1 MAIEP
6 DVILMDEPA
15 SALDPIATQTIED
28 LVQRLKTDYTI
39 VIVTHNMQQ
48 AARVADM
55 TAFFSV
61 EVGSGRRPVR
71 RPGGVRRHVEAVHP
85 ARRDQRTED
94 YVTGR
99 FG

>member
-1 MAIEP
+1 
-6 DVILMDEPA
+6 
-15 SALDPIATQTIED
+15 
-28 LVQRLKTDYTI
+28 
-39 VIVTHNMQQ
+39 MQQ

-61 EVGSGRRPVR
+61 EVHEDGRRN
-71 RPGGVRRHVEAVHP
+71 GLLVEYADTRKIFTNP
-85 ARRDQRTED
+85 SDKRTED

>member
-1 MAIEP
+1 
-6 DVILMDEPA
+6 VILMDEPA
-15 SALDPIATQTIED
+15 SALDPIATTRIED
-28 LVQRLKTDYTI
+28 LMHELKRDYTI

-61 EVGSGRRPVR
+61 EVGTDGDRTGVLVEYDETTKIFTQ
-71 RPGGVRRHVEAVHP
+71 PG
-85 ARRDQRTED
+85 DQRTED